1 MVRTSPF
8 HGEDFTGSSPVR
20 DTHIH
25 GVFSVMASISDC
37 GSDGFGSNPKWP
49 PFFHVGLAE
58 WFRHRS
64 AKPLR
69 VVRFHYPTL

>member
-37 GSDGFGSNPKWP
+37 GSDGFGSNPK
-49 PFFHVGLAE
+49 
-58 WFRHRS
+58 
-64 AKPLR
+64 
-69 VVRFHYPTL
+69 